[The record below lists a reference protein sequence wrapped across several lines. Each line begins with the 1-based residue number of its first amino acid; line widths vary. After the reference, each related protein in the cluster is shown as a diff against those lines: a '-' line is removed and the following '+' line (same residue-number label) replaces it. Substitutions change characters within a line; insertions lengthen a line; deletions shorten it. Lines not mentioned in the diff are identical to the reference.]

1 MALSSGTKLGPYEI
15 QSPLG
20 AGGMGEVYRARDT
33 KLNRGFRRRVYVTSR
48 IEPLELSSHQFAS
61 AANSFSVSWRTI
73 RQLPADSEVVGTL
86 AILRWL
92 WSPDEAERMICSVS
106 WSELEPKEGSMEHV
120 IGGLLQDFEA
130 GKLTRRQLIQALTL
144 GVTAGPAALAAA
156 QKLAEK
162 SSIPPPHSPAP
173 WKTVWLDHVSYA
185 VSDYRRSTAFY
196 RDLMGWEI
204 IHDDGQKQCSMK
216 VGNVGG
222 IIIRNRAG
230 YAGAAEGPTQPTIT
244 GVIDHISWGIEPWDT
259 AKVKAELEKR
269 GLDLRP
275 DMNGKFQSFH
285 VHDPDGWDLQ
295 ISNQTDTSQL

>member
-1 MALSSGTKLGPYEI
+1 
-15 QSPLG
+15 
-20 AGGMGEVYRARDT
+20 
-33 KLNRGFRRRVYVTSR
+33 
-48 IEPLELSSHQFAS
+48 
-61 AANSFSVSWRTI
+61 
-73 RQLPADSEVVGTL
+73 
-86 AILRWL
+86 
-92 WSPDEAERMICSVS
+92 MICSVS
-106 WSELEPKEGSMEHV
+106 WGEAGPKEGSMEHV

-130 GKLTRRQLIQALTL
+130 GKLTRRQLIQTLAL

-156 QKLAEK
+156 QKPGEK
-162 SSIPPPHSPAP
+162 SSIPPPNSPAP

-230 YAGAAEGPTQPTIT
+230 YAGAAEGPTEPTIT
-244 GVIDHISWGIEPWDT
+244 GVIDHISWGINPWDT
-259 AKVKAELEKR
+259 AKVKAELENR
-269 GLDLRP
+269 GLNPRP